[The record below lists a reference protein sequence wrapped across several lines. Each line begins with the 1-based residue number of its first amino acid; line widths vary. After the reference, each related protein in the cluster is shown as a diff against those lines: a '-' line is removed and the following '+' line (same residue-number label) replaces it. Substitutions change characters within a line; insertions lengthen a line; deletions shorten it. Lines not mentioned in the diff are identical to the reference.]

1 MKFYV
6 RFINILFFFPGLR
19 ADLVACQRE
28 VEEGRVKVRRLEADL
43 ASASASASLNAASSA
58 SEAAQRI
65 AQLSGRV
72 AELEV
77 QLDEAGREKETLS
90 AQLAALERERSEE
103 RTIVQEAL
111 DDALGERD
119 ELIERAAQLE
129 EREAQLLADLEWKLR
144 EVEQANKKRIEE
156 KDRTVKELLG
166 RVAQR
171 DEELVKSKA
180 ETEQLRA
187 LNIEQQRTLRVNT
200 RDHEQL
206 QVNEKVLKEEVSRL
220 RMLVTEKDRESKT
233 KLEQQREQLACEWEA
248 KLREELLRLR
258 NELQQTH
265 DEERVKTLASQRRE
279 YEEQLAVLTA
289 RAKNAENQ
297 LNREVERLQTNTDRD
312 IFELRR
318 QLDKTD
324 MAYQEQLEAMADK
337 HEKEIGRKNKA
348 ITVEKL
354 GRQSRVLVDP

>member
-1 MKFYV
+1 LK
-6 RFINILFFFPGLR
+6 
-19 ADLVACQRE
+19 E
-28 VEEGRVKVRRLEADL
+28 
-43 ASASASASLNAASSA
+43 
-58 SEAAQRI
+58 
-65 AQLSGRV
+65 SG
-72 AELEV
+72 
-77 QLDEAGREKETLS
+77 
-90 AQLAALERERSEE
+90 E